1 MKAPSPLFLFLQPN
15 QKLGFLDL
23 LHLSLLSP
31 FQGFTFPTRHRCIH
45 RSSLSLSAI
54 CMPVLLLLSF
64 FLRCFGYGFFYFF
77 FLRFGVCIYMKYN
90 ILAFYLLII
99 NNNCM
104 IWLML
109 NYFPRSFTTFFYVI
123 YICEGFF
130 FVVSKRKFMTII
142 PHFKFSVIN
151 K

>member
-77 FLRFGVCIYMKYN
+77 FLRFGCFRACLSKTLCLVRHYAYAIAFWDFEENELRFMLPLFCSSRLFSLWFCIFETLS
-90 ILAFYLLII
+90 IVFDVF
-99 NNNCM
+99 C
-104 IWLML
+104 
-109 NYFPRSFTTFFYVI
+109 
-123 YICEGFF
+123 
-130 FVVSKRKFMTII
+130 
-142 PHFKFSVIN
+142 
-151 K
+151 